1 MATSAFLEALC
12 AALPALAAVDARAV
26 SLEPVAGGDVSEA
39 YRVRAPGFEAFV
51 KTRAD
56 APAGSFEAEAAGLR
70 VLGRCVRTPRVLG
83 ASSAPPFLALEP
95 LAMSHRGDDAALG
108 HAIARVHDARIRRE
122 ELPPTVWIGPLALP
136 NVAQGAPDSFFRL
149 RVAPLLEAA
158 PAGLDL
164 TPDLVAALERTY
176 EARLSGRPRD
186 RLLHGDLWSG
196 NAAFVGG
203 EPVLF
208 DPAVGAGD
216 PEADLAMMD
225 LFGGFSPRVWGA
237 YRSVHP
243 EALGE
248 AQRRP
253 CYALFPLLVHH
264 ALFGG
269 GYTARCRALARELAR
284 GD

>member
-1 MATSAFLEALC
+1 MRPRALVD
-12 AALPALAAVDARAV
+12 ALRASLPALAGVDPCAIA
-26 SLEPVAGGDVSEA
+26 LEPVAGGDVNEA
-39 YRVRAPGFEAFV
+39 YRVRAPGFDAFV

-56 APAGSFEAEAAGLR
+56 APAGSFEAEADGLR
-70 VLGRCVRTPRVLG
+70 LLGQCVRTPRVLA
-83 ASSAPPFLALEP
+83 ASSTPPFLALEP
-95 LAMSHRGDDAALG
+95 LAMSLRGDDAALG
-108 HAIARVHDARIRRE
+108 RAIARVHDARVRRD
-122 ELPPTVWIGPLALP
+122 ELPRTVWIGSLALP
-136 NVAQGAPDSFFRL
+136 NVVDGAPATFFRL
-149 RVAPLLEAA
+149 RVVPLLEAA

-164 TPDLVAALERTY
+164 DPALVAALERTFD
-176 EARLSGRPRD
+176 ERLAGRPQD

-196 NAAFVGG
+196 NAAFTNG

-225 LFGGFSPRVWGA
+225 LFGGFSPRVWSA

-243 EALGE
+243 EATGE
-248 AQRRP
+248 GERRP

-269 GYTARCRALARELAR
+269 GYTARCRALVRALAR